1 MNELMNE
8 WYHEVIKLCRLPK
21 IQKSM
26 IVESAIN
33 TQNSEIIEIFEWIL
47 KLRPIVGGAKC
58 PTRELTQLIDKKA
71 KPFLKHIT
79 SLLCDNIDNSDA
91 SCR

>member
-1 MNELMNE
+1 MNELMTE

-33 TQNSEIIEIFEWIL
+33 TQNSEIIEIFE
-47 KLRPIVGGAKC
+47 
-58 PTRELTQLIDKKA
+58 
-71 KPFLKHIT
+71 
-79 SLLCDNIDNSDA
+79 
-91 SCR
+91 